1 MASLTAGTCDGTSFR
16 TFLVCG
22 KLVPSCRQA
31 FVVNLSRLE
40 RTCPGFI
47 EEELA
52 SGTSWD
58 EFRQKVLV
66 PLERSH

>member
-1 MASLTAGTCDGTSFR
+1 MASLTAGTCDRTSFR
-16 TFLVCG
+16 TFLYYSSRPVAE
-22 KLVPSCRQA
+22 R
-31 FVVNLSRLE
+31 LSL
-40 RTCPGFI
+40 TCPGFI
-47 EEELA
+47 EVKLA